1 MILPPP
7 LLFPVS
13 KSFFN
18 FVLADINLAETLSFV
33 IKSNSL
39 LRGNFSS
46 STSVLVTELRLYL
59 FILHTFWFPSHSF
72 IIAFYFEIEA
82 YFKKKLNFIILQLKS
97 DAFPFFFLP
106 SWLARMLHKNETK
119 KLPKTISFVIR
130 TLQLI
135 YFFIWDS
142 NMHFLI
148 KVYMVD
154 RGGCRISKKLAK
166 IS

>member
-18 FVLADINLAETLSFV
+18 FVLADLNLAETLSFV

-82 YFKKKLNFIILQLKS
+82 YFKKKLNFIILQLKQ
-97 DAFPFFFLP
+97 
-106 SWLARMLHKNETK
+106 MLSRFSFCLLDLLVCFTKMKQKNSQK
-119 KLPKTISFVIR
+119 PYLLSSGLSNSFISLSEIQTCIF
-130 TLQLI
+130 
-135 YFFIWDS
+135 W
-142 NMHFLI
+142 
-148 KVYMVD
+148 
-154 RGGCRISKKLAK
+154 
-166 IS
+166 